1 MDQILN
7 AQDLSLFEED
17 YEKRDGLKKLQNN
30 ILRHGINES
39 CIDESLYHEMKD
51 VFSVEVKTGKVT
63 NQRQSGRCWMF
74 AGLNVLREILKETL
88 NVKEI
93 ELSQAYLQFYD
104 KLEKANF
111 FLEKGLEHADEELDS
126 RDNVFLLD
134 SALGDGGHFHM
145 FTNLVKK
152 YGVVPFDVMPDEAV
166 SKNTSELNQVLTRY
180 LMQGYL
186 ELREAKRE
194 GAKQEV
200 LETMKQG
207 YLNDVYRIL
216 KMSLGNPVSSF
227 TYEYEDKDGKFVR
240 LENLTPKQFYE
251 RYLKEELDDY
261 ICLADAPLNGMKQ
274 YQKYTCDLVNNVI
287 GGDPVIFFN
296 VPLSV
301 MKDAL
306 IKSLE
311 DKRPCWFAADV
322 STQSLRKEG
331 ILADGILQRKELF
344 SLNYTLNKSQRA
356 NLRASFCNHAMTFT
370 GVNLVDGVPNRYKVQ
385 NSWGEENGFKG
396 YYIMS
401 DAWFDEYVYEVF
413 VNKKYLDP
421 EVVEKYEK
429 STIEKQSPYNT
440 LWIEMN

>member
-126 RDNVFLLD
+126 RDN
-134 SALGDGGHFHM
+134 
-145 FTNLVKK
+145 
-152 YGVVPFDVMPDEAV
+152 
-166 SKNTSELNQVLTRY
+166 SELNQVLTRY

-344 SLNYTLNKSQRA
+344 SLNYTLNKSKRA

>member
-145 FTNLVKK
+145 FTNLVK
-152 YGVVPFDVMPDEAV
+152 
-166 SKNTSELNQVLTRY
+166 
-180 LMQGYL
+180 
-186 ELREAKRE
+186 
-194 GAKQEV
+194 
-200 LETMKQG
+200 
-207 YLNDVYRIL
+207 
-216 KMSLGNPVSSF
+216 
-227 TYEYEDKDGKFVR
+227 
-240 LENLTPKQFYE
+240 
-251 RYLKEELDDY
+251 
-261 ICLADAPLNGMKQ
+261 
-274 YQKYTCDLVNNVI
+274 
-287 GGDPVIFFN
+287 
-296 VPLSV
+296 
-301 MKDAL
+301 
-306 IKSLE
+306 
-311 DKRPCWFAADV
+311 
-322 STQSLRKEG
+322 
-331 ILADGILQRKELF
+331 
-344 SLNYTLNKSQRA
+344 
-356 NLRASFCNHAMTFT
+356 
-370 GVNLVDGVPNRYKVQ
+370 
-385 NSWGEENGFKG
+385 
-396 YYIMS
+396 
-401 DAWFDEYVYEVF
+401 
-413 VNKKYLDP
+413 
-421 EVVEKYEK
+421 
-429 STIEKQSPYNT
+429 
-440 LWIEMN
+440 